1 MKFTKYLLSILLMF
15 AFNAQAGVIGKMIGK
30 AAVATAGGT
39 VGGIIGSTTAQAKT
53 EKSVEQ
59 NVQEL
64 VSAMNSTYQFPVKLS
79 DLTYLVAVANEDRTI
94 MFFYLFNVNETAI
107 DATLNEELRQAV
119 ASDSYRIHS
128 TQCQNKAMY
137 DNLLSKGALFN
148 YRYYISGTKEIY
160 STTLSVSD
168 CRF

>member
-1 MKFTKYLLSILLMF
+1 MKFSKYLLSILLMF

-30 AAVATAGGT
+30 ATVATAGGT
-39 VGGIIGSTTAQAKT
+39 VGGVIGSATAQAKT

-59 NVQEL
+59 NIQEL
-64 VSAMNSTYQFPVKLS
+64 VSAMNSAYQFPVKLS
-79 DLTYLVAVANEDRTI
+79 ELTYLAAVAYKGRTI
-94 MFFYLFNVNETAI
+94 MFAYLFNVDETAI
-107 DATLNEELRQAV
+107 DATFNAELRQA
-119 ASDSYRIHS
+119 ATSDSYRIHN

-148 YRYYISGTKEIY
+148 YRYYISGGKELY
-160 STTLSVSD
+160 STTLSVAD

>member
-1 MKFTKYLLSILLMF
+1 MF
-15 AFNAQAGVIGKMIGK
+15 AFNVQAGVIGKMIGK

-39 VGGIIGSTTAQAKT
+39 VGGVIGSSTAQAKA

-64 VSAMNSTYQFPVKLS
+64 VSAMNSAYQFPVKLT
-79 DLTYLVAVANEDRTI
+79 DITYLAAVAYKGRTI
-94 MFFYLFNVNETAI
+94 MFAYLFNVDETTI
-107 DATLNEELRQAV
+107 DATFNEELRRAA

-148 YRYYISGTKEIY
+148 YQYYISGGKELY